1 MDKERQNILWN
12 MAGSF
17 CYAFASMVL
26 SFLVMRM
33 VGKEEGGEKM
43 AERMVAWSLV
53 DAQERGD
60 GFPSDLSSPTDKG
73 ALFFCAAWNFAQPAA
88 L

>member
-1 MDKERQNILWN
+1 
-12 MAGSF
+12 
-17 CYAFASMVL
+17 
-26 SFLVMRM
+26 
-33 VGKEEGGEKM
+33 M